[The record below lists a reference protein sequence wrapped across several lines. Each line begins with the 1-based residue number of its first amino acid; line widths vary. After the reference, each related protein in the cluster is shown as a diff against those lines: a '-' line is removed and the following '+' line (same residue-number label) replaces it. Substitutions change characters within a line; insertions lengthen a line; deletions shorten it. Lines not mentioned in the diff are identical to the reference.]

1 MMKFRGYTL
10 SEVLIALLVLG
21 IIVSASV
28 PVIMKLAPN
37 KNVAM
42 IKKAYYITESIV
54 NGLINDPYY
63 YPDNSIHCKD
73 FANSGTGSTNNN
85 TGGTCYYGFDDGNS
99 VRILNEAI
107 ATPASDA
114 NTKFS
119 CLFASK
125 LNIKEDLASIC
136 DGSIQEVT
144 TMDGMT
150 WNFNTINMGG
160 NNSTIHIDVDGK
172 NNGVHAY
179 SLTGGTGLCDSIDT
193 WHTSVCNSELTARM
207 KKNFDRIEIN
217 IQRDGKIS
225 ISNPQEDFI
234 DIISGKKKVI
244 SGDDD

>member
-1 MMKFRGYTL
+1 MIKFRGYTL
-10 SEVLIALLVLG
+10 SEILIALLVLG

-73 FANSGTGSTNNN
+73 GTTSSQSLNPA
-85 TGGTCYYGFDDGNS
+85 TGGTCYFGFDDLRAVKVENINYTTAPG
-99 VRILNEAI
+99 
-107 ATPASDA
+107 DA
-114 NTKFS
+114 DAKFR

-125 LNIKEDLASIC
+125 LNIKEDLISIC
-136 DGSIQEVT
+136 NGTINEVT

-150 WNFNTINMGG
+150 WNFASLNAAY
-160 NNSTIHIDVDGK
+160 NNSTIQIDVDGK

-179 SLTGGTGLCDSIDT
+179 SKTTGKGLCEDVDDWSIT
-193 WHTSVCNSELTARM
+193 VCDEELTPRI

-234 DIISGKKKVI
+234 NIISGKKKVI